1 MEFAGDLTQTL
12 SQYDSVTDFE
22 IHSISERDVSGMSV
36 RRKRVKFAG
45 NKRYVKLP
53 HNLS

>member
-36 RRKRVKFAG
+36 PRKRVKFAG